1 MSMTHNRTRLLKLY
15 AVLTIL
21 LLLAACAVFV
31 ASADGQSM
39 DRTAPTATQPPPDLL
54 LYLQQGQRVDILGD
68 CDSFVTTLQ
77 RGHDTLI
84 VECVMDG
91 D

>member
-1 MSMTHNRTRLLKLY
+1 MSHNRTRELKLY
-15 AVLTIL
+15 ALITVL
-21 LLLAACAVFV
+21 LLLAACVLFV
-31 ASADGQSM
+31 ASASGQGL
-39 DRTAPTATQPPPDLL
+39 DKAAPTATQPPPDLL
-54 LYLQQGQRVDILGD
+54 LYLHPGQRVDILGD